1 MSYRPRVKID
11 NELMNFMCD
20 VKGKF
25 TVKEARSYKW
35 SGYQFISQMKEA
47 GLIEC
52 DGVQGKNEKIW
63 IFTERGKRI
72 AEYFRAI
79 RECLQEGEATE
90 SEEREPDKGEGT
102 DIPHGLHSRGT

>member
-1 MSYRPRVKID
+1 MSYRPRIKVD
-11 NELMNFMCD
+11 NELMNFLCE
-20 VKGKF
+20 VSKSF

-63 IFTERGKRI
+63 VFTEKGERI
-72 AEYFRAI
+72 ADYFRGI
-79 RECLQEGEATE
+79 RKVLKEAE
-90 SEEREPDKGEGT
+90 SETRESD
-102 DIPHGLHSRGT
+102 